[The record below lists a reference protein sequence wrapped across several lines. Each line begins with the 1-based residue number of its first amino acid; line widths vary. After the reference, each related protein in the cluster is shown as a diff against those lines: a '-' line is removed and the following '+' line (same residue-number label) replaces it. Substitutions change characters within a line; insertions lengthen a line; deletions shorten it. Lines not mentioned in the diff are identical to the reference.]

1 MYPILI
7 PVEGKTCLV
16 IGAGNVAQ
24 RRIRALTEAGAAVV
38 AAAPEQEPEALREL
52 AVTYLRTL
60 YTPVS
65 YTHLTLPTT

>member
-52 AVTYLRTL
+52 AVTY
-60 YTPVS
+60 
-65 YTHLTLPTT
+65 